1 MSRLR
6 RLAPGLAALL
16 VLSPLLRAPRSD
28 TYPLSTYPMFTSDR
42 GPVQEFATIV
52 GVDDLGDVVRLSPTI
67 IAGTDEVMLASVTV
81 ERAVARDQ
89 VDGLCEAVAA
99 RSEPPLVEIVVRTET
114 VDLVGHIV
122 DDAPALSIVEHARCP
137 VAP

>member
-1 MSRLR
+1 
-6 RLAPGLAALL
+6 LAPVLAALV

-52 GVDDLGDVVRLSPTI
+52 GVDDLGNVVRLSPTI

-89 VDGLCEAVAA
+89 VHGLCEAVAA
-99 RSEPPLVEIVVRTET
+99 RSEPPMVEIVVRSET
-114 VDLVGHIV
+114 VDLVDHIV
-122 DDAPALSIVEHARCP
+122 DDVPALSIVEHARCP